1 MTRKEE
7 EEHLYKRSSEFLET
21 AFFQLDRG
29 FYALTVFNA
38 EQSLHL
44 FLKAKLLEEG
54 LPYPQTHGVRS
65 LMELLSTITE
75 EDKTGKEVSKL
86 LELYL
91 IELGSLEDAYIASRY
106 LLREYKREE
115 AERLLEVV
123 KEIRDAL

>member
-1 MTRKEE
+1 LTRREE
-7 EEHLYKRSSEFLET
+7 AEHLYNRSSEFLET
-21 AFFQLDRG
+21 ADFQLERG

-38 EQSLHL
+38 EQSLQL

-54 LPYPQTHGVRS
+54 LTYPQTHGVRS

-75 EDKTGKEVSKL
+75 EKTGKEVSKL
-86 LELYL
+86 LEHYL

-115 AERLLEVV
+115 AKRLLQVV
-123 KEIRDAL
+123 KEIHDVL